1 MKLILAIIQDED
13 AHEVITAL
21 NEAKFQV
28 TRLNTKGG
36 FLRAGNTTLMTG
48 VPAEKVDEASF
59 ITPVENENKEHTF
72 TVPVEALDKAIDVA
86 AFSAKK
92 EQWYDRKLCFKAQS
106 LDTDAYADGVI
117 NVAEISSLKDGEY
130 TVEVSLEGGSGK
142 AGISSPAKLKVED
155 GKTTATIV
163 WSSKNYDYMKVDDV
177 KYNNL
182 NEIKKTR
189 LVYDNITV
197 QLSKKKTRFQY
208 KLVKKGGRA
217 SEFENAIEW
226 LVLSG
231 IVSQIYKVE
240 QINKPLETY
249 RDIDSFKIYVS
260 DLGLLCAK
268 KELIP
273 NDVLYSPV
281 KDDSGNILY
290 FKSNRIYS
298 QQVHMF
304 SI

>member
-1 MKLILAIIQDED
+1 MKKKIYLLSLVCISVMMMVACNSSDSKKSETTTSEEATVKQE
-13 AHEVITAL
+13 EVTEAGMEPIEASKLKDGEYSIDVASSSSMFNITACTL
-21 NEAKFQV
+21 TVKDGQMSAV
-28 TRLNTKGG
+28 MTMGG
-36 FLRAGNTTLMTG
+36 TG
-48 VPAEKVDEASF
+48 YKYIYMGTSEEAEKVDEASF

-182 NEIKKTR
+182 NEGGDSTFEIPVIGFDYRMPVIADTVAMSEPHEIEYTLFFDSTTIK
-189 LVYDNITV
+189 
-197 QLSKKKTRFQY
+197 
-208 KLVKKGGRA
+208 
-217 SEFENAIEW
+217 
-226 LVLSG
+226 
-231 IVSQIYKVE
+231 
-240 QINKPLETY
+240 
-249 RDIDSFKIYVS
+249 
-260 DLGLLCAK
+260 
-268 KELIP
+268 
-273 NDVLYSPV
+273 
-281 KDDSGNILY
+281 
-290 FKSNRIYS
+290 
-298 QQVHMF
+298 
-304 SI
+304 

>member
-1 MKLILAIIQDED
+1 MGTSE
-13 AHEVITAL
+13 E
-21 NEAKFQV
+21 
-28 TRLNTKGG
+28 
-36 FLRAGNTTLMTG
+36 
-48 VPAEKVDEASF
+48 AEKVDEASF

-182 NEIKKTR
+182 NEGGDSTFEIPVIGFDYRMPVIADTVAMSEPHEIEYTLFFDSTTIK
-189 LVYDNITV
+189 
-197 QLSKKKTRFQY
+197 
-208 KLVKKGGRA
+208 
-217 SEFENAIEW
+217 
-226 LVLSG
+226 
-231 IVSQIYKVE
+231 
-240 QINKPLETY
+240 
-249 RDIDSFKIYVS
+249 
-260 DLGLLCAK
+260 
-268 KELIP
+268 
-273 NDVLYSPV
+273 
-281 KDDSGNILY
+281 
-290 FKSNRIYS
+290 
-298 QQVHMF
+298 
-304 SI
+304 

>member
-1 MKLILAIIQDED
+1 MKKKIYLLSLVCISVMMMVACNSSDSKKSETTTSEEATVKQE
-13 AHEVITAL
+13 EVTEAGMEPIEASKLKDGEYSIDVASSSSMFNITACTL
-21 NEAKFQV
+21 TVKDGQMSAV
-28 TRLNTKGG
+28 MTMGG
-36 FLRAGNTTLMTG
+36 TG
-48 VPAEKVDEASF
+48 YKYIYMGTSEEAEKADEASF

-182 NEIKKTR
+182 NEGGDSTFEIPVIGFDYRMPVIADTVAMSEPHEIEYTLFFDSTTIK
-189 LVYDNITV
+189 
-197 QLSKKKTRFQY
+197 
-208 KLVKKGGRA
+208 
-217 SEFENAIEW
+217 
-226 LVLSG
+226 
-231 IVSQIYKVE
+231 
-240 QINKPLETY
+240 
-249 RDIDSFKIYVS
+249 
-260 DLGLLCAK
+260 
-268 KELIP
+268 
-273 NDVLYSPV
+273 
-281 KDDSGNILY
+281 
-290 FKSNRIYS
+290 
-298 QQVHMF
+298 
-304 SI
+304 

>member
-1 MKLILAIIQDED
+1 MKKKIYLLSLVCISVMMMVACNSSDSKKSETTTSEEATVKQE
-13 AHEVITAL
+13 EVTEAGMEPIEASKLKEGEYSIDVASSSSMFNITACTL
-21 NEAKFQV
+21 TVKDGQMSAV
-28 TRLNTKGG
+28 MTMGG
-36 FLRAGNTTLMTG
+36 TG
-48 VPAEKVDEASF
+48 YKYIYMGTSEEAEKADEASF

-182 NEIKKTR
+182 NEGGDSTFEIPVIGFDYRMLVIADTVAMSEPHEIEYTLFFDSTTIK
-189 LVYDNITV
+189 
-197 QLSKKKTRFQY
+197 
-208 KLVKKGGRA
+208 
-217 SEFENAIEW
+217 
-226 LVLSG
+226 
-231 IVSQIYKVE
+231 
-240 QINKPLETY
+240 
-249 RDIDSFKIYVS
+249 
-260 DLGLLCAK
+260 
-268 KELIP
+268 
-273 NDVLYSPV
+273 
-281 KDDSGNILY
+281 
-290 FKSNRIYS
+290 
-298 QQVHMF
+298 
-304 SI
+304 

>member
-1 MKLILAIIQDED
+1 MKKKIYLLSLVCISVMMMVACNSSDSKKSETTTSEKATVKQE
-13 AHEVITAL
+13 EVTEAGMEPIEASKLKEGEYSIDVASSSSMFNITACTL
-21 NEAKFQV
+21 TVKDGQMSAV
-28 TRLNTKGG
+28 MTMGG
-36 FLRAGNTTLMTG
+36 TG
-48 VPAEKVDEASF
+48 YKYIYMGTSEEAEKVDEASF

-72 TVPVEALDKAIDVA
+72 TVPVEVLDKAIDVA

-182 NEIKKTR
+182 NEGGDSTFEIPVIGFDYRMPVIADTVAMSEPHEIEYTLFFDSTTIK
-189 LVYDNITV
+189 
-197 QLSKKKTRFQY
+197 
-208 KLVKKGGRA
+208 
-217 SEFENAIEW
+217 
-226 LVLSG
+226 
-231 IVSQIYKVE
+231 
-240 QINKPLETY
+240 
-249 RDIDSFKIYVS
+249 
-260 DLGLLCAK
+260 
-268 KELIP
+268 
-273 NDVLYSPV
+273 
-281 KDDSGNILY
+281 
-290 FKSNRIYS
+290 
-298 QQVHMF
+298 
-304 SI
+304 

>member
-1 MKLILAIIQDED
+1 MKKKIYLLSLVCISVMMMVACNSSDSKKSETTTSEKATVKQE
-13 AHEVITAL
+13 EVTEAGMEPIEASKLKDGEYSIDVASSSSMFNITACTL
-21 NEAKFQV
+21 TVKDGQMSAV
-28 TRLNTKGG
+28 MTMGG
-36 FLRAGNTTLMTG
+36 TG
-48 VPAEKVDEASF
+48 YKYIYMGTSEEAEKVDEASF

-182 NEIKKTR
+182 NEGGDSTFEIPVIGFDYRMPVIADTVAMSEPHEIEYTLFFDSTTIK
-189 LVYDNITV
+189 
-197 QLSKKKTRFQY
+197 
-208 KLVKKGGRA
+208 
-217 SEFENAIEW
+217 
-226 LVLSG
+226 
-231 IVSQIYKVE
+231 
-240 QINKPLETY
+240 
-249 RDIDSFKIYVS
+249 
-260 DLGLLCAK
+260 
-268 KELIP
+268 
-273 NDVLYSPV
+273 
-281 KDDSGNILY
+281 
-290 FKSNRIYS
+290 
-298 QQVHMF
+298 
-304 SI
+304 

>member
-1 MKLILAIIQDED
+1 MKKKIYLLSLVCISVMMMVACNSSDSKKSETTTSEKATVKQE
-13 AHEVITAL
+13 EVTEAGMEPIEASKLKEGEYSIDVASSSSMFNITACTL
-21 NEAKFQV
+21 TVKDGQMSAV
-28 TRLNTKGG
+28 MTMGG
-36 FLRAGNTTLMTG
+36 TG
-48 VPAEKVDEASF
+48 YKYIYMGTSEEAEKADEASF

-182 NEIKKTR
+182 NEGGDSTFEIPVIGFDYRMPVIADTVAMSEPHEIEYTLFFDSTTIK
-189 LVYDNITV
+189 
-197 QLSKKKTRFQY
+197 
-208 KLVKKGGRA
+208 
-217 SEFENAIEW
+217 
-226 LVLSG
+226 
-231 IVSQIYKVE
+231 
-240 QINKPLETY
+240 
-249 RDIDSFKIYVS
+249 
-260 DLGLLCAK
+260 
-268 KELIP
+268 
-273 NDVLYSPV
+273 
-281 KDDSGNILY
+281 
-290 FKSNRIYS
+290 
-298 QQVHMF
+298 
-304 SI
+304 

>member
-1 MKLILAIIQDED
+1 MKKKIYLLSLVCISVMMMVACNSSDSKKSETTTSEKATVKQE
-13 AHEVITAL
+13 EVTEAGMEPIEASKLKEGEYSIDVASSSSMFNITACTL
-21 NEAKFQV
+21 TVKDGQMSAV
-28 TRLNTKGG
+28 MTMGG
-36 FLRAGNTTLMTG
+36 TG
-48 VPAEKVDEASF
+48 YKYIYMGTSEEAEKVDEASF

-182 NEIKKTR
+182 NEGGDSTFEIPVIGFDYRMPVIADTVAMSEPHEIEYTLFFDSTTIK
-189 LVYDNITV
+189 
-197 QLSKKKTRFQY
+197 
-208 KLVKKGGRA
+208 
-217 SEFENAIEW
+217 
-226 LVLSG
+226 
-231 IVSQIYKVE
+231 
-240 QINKPLETY
+240 
-249 RDIDSFKIYVS
+249 
-260 DLGLLCAK
+260 
-268 KELIP
+268 
-273 NDVLYSPV
+273 
-281 KDDSGNILY
+281 
-290 FKSNRIYS
+290 
-298 QQVHMF
+298 
-304 SI
+304 